1 MKKHNTG
8 YTSYEVVTQ
17 QDENEDLLIP
27 IPPMVLKSL
36 DWKEG
41 DQIEISIDNKG
52 QYVFSKATK

>member
-1 MKKHNTG
+1 MKNHNTG

-17 QDENEDLLIP
+17 KDENEDLLIP

-41 DQIEISIDNKG
+41 DQIEISLDDKG
-52 QYVFSKATK
+52 QFVFSKANK

>member
-1 MKKHNTG
+1 MKKQNTN

-17 QDENEDLLIP
+17 QDENKDLLIP

-41 DQIEISIDNKG
+41 DQIEISIDDKG
-52 QYVFSKATK
+52 QYVFSKANK

>member
-1 MKKHNTG
+1 MKKHNTW